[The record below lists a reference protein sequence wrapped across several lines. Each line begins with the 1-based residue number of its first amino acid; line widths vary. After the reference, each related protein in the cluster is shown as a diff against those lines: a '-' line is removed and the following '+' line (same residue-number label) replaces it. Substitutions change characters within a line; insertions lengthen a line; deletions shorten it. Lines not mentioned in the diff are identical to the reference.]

1 MRKIQDGRHLFSTM
15 KIDDRQYMDSMKV
28 RRTEKM
34 LQLSKVTTPSLY
46 VPIERIS
53 FPVIIQEI
61 EE

>member
-1 MRKIQDGRHLFSTM
+1 MKYIIPKIN
-15 KIDDRQYMDSMKV
+15 DRQYMDSMKV